1 MPVRIHRLPITH
13 DIGRHLHVM
22 NEDVPCQENVRFL
35 FGMVTSS
42 YIDVLSE
49 RNMYVILIF
58 KWKNLKLKVYNFA
71 SNVVCGGKK
80 IIYVHTLIMDAI
92 GGICEDMTHTQIS
105 V

>member
-35 FGMVTSS
+35 FGMVTLS

-80 IIYVHTLIMDAI
+80 IIYVHTHLLWMPLVAYVRI
-92 GGICEDMTHTQIS
+92 
-105 V
+105 